1 MHRTLLVGAVAAIA
15 LATVAVGAPAQAHG
29 PDHRVPGLRVGPATT
44 LASGLVSPL
53 SLEVDRRGRV
63 DVTQNFAGQLN
74 RVGPGTTTTTLATA
88 PAGQE
93 IGAVS
98 SRGDSVYYAQN
109 DQPNGVAR
117 LMVLPP
123 RGAARQ
129 LADLGAYEARVNPD
143 RVNGYGFR
151 GLPSACA
158 AQVDPT
164 GEAGPARY
172 RGIVDTHP
180 YASLAQREGVYV
192 ADAGGNDIVRVG
204 YDGRVSTVA
213 VLPPQPP
220 VRVDAATAAAFGFP
234 SCVVGYGYAFEPVP
248 TDVERGPD
256 GWLYV
261 STLPGGPETADL
273 GARGSVYKVNPWNG
287 TVQRVATGFVGATNL
302 AVDQRTGVV
311 LVSELFGGAAGTGQI
326 SVVSPWSGRT
336 VQTLPVSSPAAV
348 ELRNGALYATTDA
361 FVPDAEGNPQ
371 PIGKVVR
378 WSITNGHDHSRWGD
392 DGARGWQ

>member
-1 MHRTLLVGAVAAIA
+1 MKRTILVGAVAALA
-15 LATVAVGAPAQAHG
+15 LATVAVGAPAQAG
-29 PDHRVPGLRVGPATT
+29 GSDHRLPGLRLGTATT
-44 LASGLVSPL
+44 LATGLVSPL
-53 SLEVDRRGRV
+53 SLEVDQRGRV
-63 DVTQNFAGQLN
+63 DVAQNFAGQLT
-74 RVGPGTTTTTLATA
+74 RVGPGATRTTLATA
-88 PAGQE
+88 PTGLE

-98 SRGDSVYYAQN
+98 SRADSVYYAQN

-164 GEAGPARY
+164 GPAGPARY
-172 RGIVDTHP
+172 RGVVDSHP

-192 ADAGGNDIVRVG
+192 ADAGGNDVLRVG

-220 VRVDAATAAAFGFP
+220 IRVDAATAAEFGFP
-234 SCVVGYGYAFEPVP
+234 ACVVGYGYAFEPVP

-261 STLPGGPETADL
+261 STLPGGPESASL

-287 TVQRVATGFVGATNL
+287 AVQRVATGFVGATNL
-302 AVDQRTGVV
+302 AVDQRSGAV
-311 LVSELFGGAAGTGQI
+311 LVTELFGGAAGTGQI

-336 VQTLPVSSPAAV
+336 VQTFAVSSPAAI
-348 ELRNGALYATTDA
+348 ELRNGAVYATTDA
-361 FVPDAEGNPQ
+361 FVPDETGNPQ

-378 WSITNGHDHSRWGD
+378 WSISDSHNHSRWGD